1 VSLATTSAASVA
13 SSSSSSRA
21 VAVSPPSETPL
32 MPEPAPAIGS
42 PGDALSLLYLFED
55 RDQDLGVE
63 EGTSKIAS
71 LQAQRNQEFQKE
83 TQAIAK
89 EDEAAKHRSFWDNL
103 GSLFSDIAKVAGVVA
118 SIAAAVCSFGA
129 ATPIAVVAVAGAIL
143 SSASLA
149 DGEFHILQKLGVD
162 PSIAGDID
170 LGMSLA
176 GAACSMGAGMA
187 AAGQSVSDA
196 ASAVSRVGSAAS
208 GAATVVQGASDVEA
222 GEAQSDE
229 ERADADQVVAQAQS
243 DHDLRLMQIV
253 IDELQ
258 SADEESKQMLT
269 TIANAKSTLDQTA
282 TDVAISVRG

>member
-1 VSLATTSAASVA
+1 
-13 SSSSSSRA
+13 
-21 VAVSPPSETPL
+21 
-32 MPEPAPAIGS
+32 MPEPTPPNGS

-71 LQAQRNQEFQKE
+71 TQTQRNQEFQKE

-89 EDEAAKHRSFWDNL
+89 EDDAAKHHSFWDNL
-103 GSLFSDIAKVAGVVA
+103 GSFFSDVAKVAGVVA

-129 ATPIAVVAVAGAIL
+129 ATPIAVVAVAGVIL

-162 PSIAGDID
+162 PSVAGWID
-170 LGMSLA
+170 TGMAVA

-187 AAGQSVSDA
+187 TAGQS
-196 ASAVSRVGSAAS
+196 ASEVASSVSRAGSVAA

-229 ERADADQVVAQAQS
+229 EQADADQVVAQAQS
-243 DHDLRLMQIV
+243 DHDLRFMQIV
-253 IDELQ
+253 IDEIQ
-258 SADEESKQMLT
+258 SSDEESKQMLT
-269 TIANAKSTLDQTA
+269 TIANTKSTLDQTA
-282 TDVAISVRG
+282 TDAAISVRG